1 MPNFS
6 HRIGFDD
13 APFAKTHRGDVLIV
27 GAVFTANR
35 LDGLLC
41 GKVRRDGANGTDKI
55 IRLLEASRFLDHL
68 QIILLQG
75 IALAGFN
82 VVDIH
87 RLHQILNL
95 PVLVICR
102 KAPDFGAIR
111 NALLT
116 NVPGGKRKWTLI
128 EKAGPMEKLAGV
140 YVQRAGIDTAT
151 AAGVI
156 QQSAIH
162 SSVPEPLRTAH
173 IIARD
178 ITASGS
184 RQRV

>member
-1 MPNFS
+1 MNNYS
-6 HRIGFDD
+6 HIIGFDD
-13 APFAKTHRGDVLIV
+13 APFAKNHRGDVLIV
-27 GAVFTANR
+27 GAVFTAAR

-41 GKVRRDGANGTDKI
+41 GKVRRDGANGTDRI

-68 QIILLQG
+68 QIIMLQG

-82 VVDIH
+82 VIDID
-87 RLHQILNL
+87 RLYRTLNL

-102 KAPDFGAIR
+102 KAPDFKAIR

-116 NVPGGKRKWTLI
+116 KVPGGKRKWRLI
-128 EKAGPMEKLAGV
+128 EQAGPMEKLADV
-140 YVQRAGIDTAT
+140 YVQKVGIETAN
-151 AAGVI
+151 AAHVI
-156 QQSAIH
+156 KQSAIH
-162 SSVPEPLRTAH
+162 STIPEPLRTAH